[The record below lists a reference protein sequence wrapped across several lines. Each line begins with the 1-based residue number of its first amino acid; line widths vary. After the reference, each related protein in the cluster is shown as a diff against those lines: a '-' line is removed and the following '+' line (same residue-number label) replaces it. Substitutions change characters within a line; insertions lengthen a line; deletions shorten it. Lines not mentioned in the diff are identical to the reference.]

1 MASLLPGFDN
11 DIFISYRQ
19 KDNRGE
25 QWVSSFVE
33 DLRNEL
39 DKTFKEEISLYF
51 DINSHNG
58 ILGTHDVDASLNN
71 RLKCLVF
78 IPVLSRTYCDPGSFA
93 WEHEFRAFIEKASS
107 DSLGLRIKL
116 PNGNIVNRVI
126 PVQIYDLEMNDVR
139 LFESVL
145 GSKLKGIEFIYR
157 EPGVNRPMT
166 RSDRGEKNLSGTS
179 YRNQINRV
187 ANAIKEVIYG
197 LKNEPADSFS
207 LAEDTAGASGKYRP
221 EEKQTT
227 ETRSARQEKSI
238 IVLPFENISS
248 DPGQDYFS
256 DGLTEEVI
264 SDLSLVSDLL
274 VISRRSAMAF
284 RNRRNTI
291 REIAEKVNVRYV
303 LEGSVRKESNN
314 LRITAQLI
322 DSENEKHIWSDRYT
336 GTLEDVF
343 DIQEKVSKSIVG
355 ALRLKISKGEMER
368 ISERPIDNALAYDC
382 YRRAYPE
389 IMSFNEDKI
398 GNGLKLLQKGIDLA
412 GENALIYAGMA
423 SAYFQYFNAGIEQE
437 QNLLRAEEYVGKA
450 FAINPDLAE
459 AHFVMACIDTLKG
472 DPVKGME
479 HILMAHEGKPD
490 DPEILIWLAE
500 AYTLI
505 GRSEACRRVI
515 EKCRK
520 IDPLNPM
527 MDSVTGWSLFYDGKY
542 ETALDHLQAAYEAAP
557 LSRMNQFWKALVLFY
572 NKKNEE
578 SHEFITRHIDDSAR
592 DSWSRLAVFLKL
604 IIEGDREKT
613 MELLTPEF
621 VRMHWAD
628 PQNSY
633 LIGAQLSYLGQ
644 KTDSL
649 KWIQHS
655 VESGFMNYPF
665 LKEFD
670 PLLENNREEEKFAM
684 LLEEVRNRWV
694 RFESYCNIIT

>member
-58 ILGTHDVDASLNN
+58 ILATHDVEASLRN

-93 WEHEFRAFIEKASS
+93 WENEFRAFVEKASA
-107 DSLGLRIKL
+107 DGLGLSIVL
-116 PNGNIVNRVI
+116 PTGNVVNRVI
-126 PVQIYDLEMNDVR
+126 PVQIYDLERNDIR

-166 RSDRGEKNLSGTS
+166 RSDRGDGTLSGSS

-187 ANAIKEVIYG
+187 ANAIKEVLYG
-197 LKNEPADSFS
+197 IMNEPADYFSFS
-207 LAEDTAGASGKYRP
+207 EDPFANTRRYHTGI
-221 EEKQTT
+221 KQTPG
-227 ETRSARQEKSI
+227 TRAARQEKSI

-264 SDLSLVSDLL
+264 SDLSLISDLL

-284 RNRRNTI
+284 RNRSNTI

-322 DSENEKHIWSDRYT
+322 DSENDSHIWSDRYS

-355 ALRLKISKGEMER
+355 ALRIKISEGEMEK
-368 ISERPIDNALAYDC
+368 ISERPIDNAFAYDC
-382 YRRAYPE
+382 YHRAYPE
-389 IMSFNEDKI
+389 IMSFNEEKI
-398 GNGLKLLQKGIDLA
+398 GNGLKLLQKGIDIA
-412 GENALIYAGMA
+412 GENAVIYAGMA
-423 SAYFQYFNAGIEQE
+423 SAYFQLFNAGIEQE
-437 QNLLRAEEYVGKA
+437 HNLLRAEEYVGKA
-450 FAINPDLAE
+450 FSLNPELAE
-459 AHFVMACIDTLKG
+459 AHFVMACIKTIKG
-472 DPVKGME
+472 DPIKGME
-479 HILMAHEGKPD
+479 HILKAHSGKPD

-505 GRSEACRRVI
+505 GRSEACRKVI
-515 EKCRK
+515 DKCMMS
-520 IDPLNPM
+520 DPLNPM
-527 MDSVTGWSLFYDGKY
+527 IDSVAGWSLFYDGKY
-542 ETALDHLQAAYEAAP
+542 ETALNHLLAAYEAAP
-557 LSRMNQFWKALVLFY
+557 QSRMNQFWKALVLFY

-670 PLLENNREEEKFAM
+670 PLLENIRGEEKFVM

>member
-11 DIFISYRQ
+11 DVFISYRQ

-25 QWVSSFVE
+25 QWVTSFVE

-58 ILGTHDVDASLNN
+58 ILGTHDVDASLKN

-107 DSLGLRIKL
+107 DGLGLRVKL
-116 PNGNIVNRVI
+116 PGGNTVNRVI

-145 GSKLKGIEFIYR
+145 GSKLKGIEFIYK

-166 RSDRGEKNLSGTS
+166 RTDRGEKNLSGTS

-207 LAEDTAGASGKYRP
+207 LTGSPAPAGKYWP
-221 EEKQTT
+221 QEKQIT
-227 ETRSARQEKSI
+227 ETRAARQEKSI

-264 SDLSLVSDLL
+264 SDLSLVSGLL

-322 DSENEKHIWSDRYT
+322 DSENDAHIWSDRFT

-355 ALRLKISKGEMER
+355 ALRIKISEGEMEK
-368 ISERPIDNALAYDC
+368 ISERPIDNAFAYDC

-389 IMSFNEDKI
+389 IMSFNEEKI
-398 GNGLKLLQKGIDLA
+398 GNGLKLLQKGIDIA
-412 GENALIYAGMA
+412 GENAVIYAGMA
-423 SAYFQYFNAGIEQE
+423 SACFQYFNAGIEQE
-437 QNLLRAEEYVGKA
+437 HNLLRAEEYVGKA
-450 FAINPDLAE
+450 FALNPELAE
-459 AHFVMACIDTLKG
+459 AHFVMACIDTIKG
-472 DPVKGME
+472 NPVKGME
-479 HILMAHEGKPD
+479 HILLAHAGKPD

-505 GRSEACRRVI
+505 GRSEACRKVI

-520 IDPLNPM
+520 IDPINPM
-527 MDSVTGWSLFYDGKY
+527 IDSVTGWSLFYDGKY
-542 ETALDHLQAAYEAAP
+542 ETALDHLLAAYEAAP
-557 LSRMNQFWKALVLFY
+557 QSRMNQFWKALILFY
-572 NKKNEE
+572 NNRAEE
-578 SHEFITRHIDDSAR
+578 SHEFISRYVEESAR
-592 DSWSRLAVFLKL
+592 DSWSRIAVFLKFV
-604 IIEGDREKT
+604 IEGNREKT
-613 MELLTPEF
+613 TDLLTPEF
-621 VRMHWAD
+621 VKMQWAD

-633 LIGAQLSYLGQ
+633 LIGALLSCLGDR
-644 KTDSL
+644 KSSL
-649 KWIQHS
+649 DWIRHS
-655 VESGFMNYPF
+655 VEGGFMNYPF
-665 LKEFD
+665 LKELD
-670 PLLENNREEEKFAM
+670 PLLENIRGEELFTK
-684 LLEEVRNRWV
+684 LLEEVRDRWV
-694 RFESYCNIIT
+694 RFEAYCNINA